1 MIEKWF
7 EAGWYLHSLKTTTDA
22 TGNPIE
28 AWSTGTPIAGRFRQL
43 SGNRRV
49 ASDKHEIFADS
60 KFYCSI
66 NSTIAEGDELRKGS
80 LTYTVKFVHN
90 PMDMD
95 RFLQVEAMKK

>member
-1 MIEKWF
+1 MIEKYF

-28 AWSTGTPIAGRFRQL
+28 GWSTGIPIAGRFRQL
-43 SGNRRV
+43 SGDRRV
-49 ASDKHEIFADS
+49 SADKHDVFADS

-66 NSTIAEGDELRKGS
+66 NSTIAEGDELRKGT

-90 PMDMD
+90 PMDFD